1 MEFPPFQFQQS
12 GVYLATEAEPRVA
25 GAHLRTLA
33 EISARLPRK
42 RARICLHR
50 SSDTPIHE
58 MVIALGRETY
68 VQPHRH
74 HGKSESFHVIEGRC
88 DVVLFD
94 EAGEISE
101 VISLGEPRSG
111 LPFLYRI
118 ATPIYH
124 TLVIRTPFF
133 VIHETTNG
141 PFIAE
146 ETEYAAWAP
155 AESDAEEARAYATE
169 LRRVVDARAG
179 AEGKKSE

>member
-1 MEFPPFQFQQS
+1 MELPPFQMQQR
-12 GVYLATEAEPRVA
+12 GVYLATEAVPRITA
-25 GAHLRTLA
+25 EHLRGLVA
-33 EISARLPRK
+33 VAASLPRQ

-50 SSDTPIHE
+50 SDAAPIHE

-74 HGKSESFHVIEGRC
+74 RGKSESFHVIEGRC

-94 EAGEISE
+94 DVGEISD
-101 VISLGEPRSG
+101 VISLGEPGSG

-118 ATPIYH
+118 ATPIFH

-141 PFIAE
+141 PFIPE
-146 ETEYAAWAP
+146 ETDYAAWAP
-155 AESDAEEARAYATE
+155 SEGDAAARDYAAGL
-169 LRRVVDARAG
+169 LRRVEAIN
-179 AEGKKSE
+179 AECRMQNAE

>member
-1 MEFPPFQFQQS
+1 VEFPPFQQQQS
-12 GVYLATEAEPRVA
+12 GVYLATEAVPRITRE
-25 GAHLRTLA
+25 HLRGLVKIA
-33 EISARLPRK
+33 AALPRK
-42 RARICLHR
+42 RARICLHHT
-50 SSDTPIHE
+50 SDTPIHE

-74 HGKSESFHVIEGRC
+74 RNKSESFHVIEGRC

-94 EAGEISE
+94 DAGEIAE
-101 VISLGEPRSG
+101 VISLGEPGSR

-141 PFIAE
+141 PFIPE

-155 AESDAEEARAYATE
+155 SERDAAAASAYAAE
-169 LRRVVDARAG
+169 LMERVN
-179 AEGKKSE
+179 AE

>member
-1 MEFPPFQFQQS
+1 MDFPPFQLQQS
-12 GVYLATEAEPRVA
+12 GVYLATEAVPRITA
-25 GAHLRTLA
+25 EHLSQLVTIA
-33 EISARLPRK
+33 ASLPRK

-58 MVIALGRETY
+58 MVIALGRETF

-74 HGKSESFHVIEGRC
+74 RNKSESFHVIEGRC

-94 EAGEISE
+94 DVGEISD
-101 VISLGEPRSG
+101 VISLGEPASG
-111 LPFLYRI
+111 QPFLYRI

-141 PFIAE
+141 PFIPE

-155 AESDAEEARAYATE
+155 SESDTAAASAYAAE
-169 LRRVVDARAG
+169 LARRVN
-179 AEGKKSE
+179 AECRMQNAE